1 MKIYNSLTSDIE
13 NEFFYKKSENEIQ
26 KNYVLLNNNEILD
39 TNLMEEISE
48 CYFSENNSTKD
59 WFIEDQLFSLGT
71 SIANLSTNVN
81 KQSDD
86 EQKKS
91 ENLLETKT
99 SEVYYCEYCSFY
111 SLSSGGLM
119 NHKRIHF
126 FRDYDKNQIIKIG
139 NEKVKCII
147 CNSIFKNVMYFRRH
161 YQKQHVQQ
169 IQYNCQQCN
178 NFYFNKKSLCQ
189 HINNKHKSPKT
200 YECPYCHKLY
210 INKNSFFRHAK
221 IKHDVNQDKFNSLNS
236 VLFQEQHQFPNL
248 FSSMQYEK
256 INIESDILNSI
267 PNTFKAPFELM
278 KFVKKIQNDKKFYC
292 TICYKFSHKYKNC
305 TRNHVES
312 KHFPKTF
319 IYTCDNCKMSF
330 FSKNSLSMHRS
341 RKHKK

>member
-99 SEVYYCEYCSFY
+99 SEVYYCE
-111 SLSSGGLM
+111 
-119 NHKRIHF
+119 
-126 FRDYDKNQIIKIG
+126 
-139 NEKVKCII
+139 
-147 CNSIFKNVMYFRRH
+147 
-161 YQKQHVQQ
+161 
-169 IQYNCQQCN
+169 
-178 NFYFNKKSLCQ
+178 
-189 HINNKHKSPKT
+189 
-200 YECPYCHKLY
+200 
-210 INKNSFFRHAK
+210 
-221 IKHDVNQDKFNSLNS
+221 
-236 VLFQEQHQFPNL
+236 
-248 FSSMQYEK
+248 K

>member
-39 TNLMEEISE
+39 TNLMEELSE

-99 SEVYYCEYCSFY
+99 SEVYYCE
-111 SLSSGGLM
+111 
-119 NHKRIHF
+119 
-126 FRDYDKNQIIKIG
+126 
-139 NEKVKCII
+139 
-147 CNSIFKNVMYFRRH
+147 
-161 YQKQHVQQ
+161 
-169 IQYNCQQCN
+169 
-178 NFYFNKKSLCQ
+178 
-189 HINNKHKSPKT
+189 
-200 YECPYCHKLY
+200 
-210 INKNSFFRHAK
+210 
-221 IKHDVNQDKFNSLNS
+221 
-236 VLFQEQHQFPNL
+236 
-248 FSSMQYEK
+248 K
-256 INIESDILNSI
+256 INIESDILNLI

-292 TICYKFSHKYKNC
+292 TIC
-305 TRNHVES
+305 
-312 KHFPKTF
+312 
-319 IYTCDNCKMSF
+319 
-330 FSKNSLSMHRS
+330 
-341 RKHKK
+341 